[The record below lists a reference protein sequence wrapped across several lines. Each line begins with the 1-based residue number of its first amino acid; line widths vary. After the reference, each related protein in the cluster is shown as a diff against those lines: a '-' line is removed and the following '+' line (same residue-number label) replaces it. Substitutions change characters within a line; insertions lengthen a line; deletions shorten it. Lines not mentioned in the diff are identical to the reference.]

1 MEMKTDLTHFDK
13 EGKAIMVDVTA
24 KSPTARQAKARGQI
38 RMNEAAYQAVVTGT
52 AAKGDV
58 LGIARIAGIMAAK
71 RTGDLIPLCH
81 PLAIASCQ
89 VDFQFLPDILAIEA
103 VAVVKLSGQTGVE
116 MEALTAVT
124 VSLLTIYDMCKA
136 LDKQMQIEG
145 IHLLHKSGGHSG
157 LFEREH
163 S

>member
-1 MEMKTDLTHFDK
+1 MKTDLTHFDK

-89 VDFQFLPDILAIEA
+89 VEFQFLPDSNHLQFVPLRMMVNILAFF
-103 VAVVKLSGQTGVE
+103 
-116 MEALTAVT
+116 
-124 VSLLTIYDMCKA
+124 
-136 LDKQMQIEG
+136 LDNP
-145 IHLLHKSGGHSG
+145 LPW
-157 LFEREH
+157 
-163 S
+163 